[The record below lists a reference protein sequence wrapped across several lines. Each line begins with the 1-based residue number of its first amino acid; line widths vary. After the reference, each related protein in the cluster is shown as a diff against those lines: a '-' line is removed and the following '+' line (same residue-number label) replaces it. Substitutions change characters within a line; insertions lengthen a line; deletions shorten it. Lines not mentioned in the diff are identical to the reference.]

1 MVVAVKQQPEK
12 AWIFLMPFTKELWA
26 LTVVLILYNGLILWL
41 IEKQEG
47 NDDLVGSFRHQIG
60 VLVWLSFNTLFSMQG
75 KK

>member
-41 IEKQEG
+41 IERQEG
-47 NDDLVGSFRHQIG
+47 NDDLVGSFRNQIG